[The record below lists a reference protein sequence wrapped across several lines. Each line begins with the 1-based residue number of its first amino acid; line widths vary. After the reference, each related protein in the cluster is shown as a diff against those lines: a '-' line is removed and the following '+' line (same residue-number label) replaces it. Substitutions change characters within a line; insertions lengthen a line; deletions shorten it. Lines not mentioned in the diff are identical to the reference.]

1 MEWCHRRTCEESDVS
16 VTCSGCGLVSSAVA
30 SDTRGPRFES
40 NHLQNLYWT
49 LFSVNCIEKD
59 ENKEKEDE
67 KGKFL
72 MWPEDQIFG
81 NFQKWK
87 LAQQHTNC
95 AKVSWKLCYKPAKVM
110 EFRQIW
116 SHWMCRNHNTP
127 SVISSSLNAKM
138 IFDFLKQ
145 ILSHDFAWS
154 DK

>member
-1 MEWCHRRTCEESDVS
+1 MKISPIAH
-16 VTCSGCGLVSSAVA
+16 
-30 SDTRGPRFES
+30 
-40 NHLQNLYWT
+40 
-49 LFSVNCIEKD
+49 
-59 ENKEKEDE
+59 
-67 KGKFL
+67 
-72 MWPEDQIFG
+72 
-81 NFQKWK
+81 K
-87 LAQQHTNC
+87 LCQSEL
-95 AKVSWKLCYKPAKVM
+95 KICYKPAKVV